1 MQIRI
6 ATRKS
11 QLALWQAEHVA
22 EILRGTSGVSD
33 VQLVPMSTRGDE
45 ILDRSLQKIGGK
57 GLFIK
62 ELEVA
67 MQEDRADIAVHSMKD
82 VPVDMPEGFCV
93 AAVLARA
100 NSADALVGKTLQQL
114 PEGAHVGTSSLRRA
128 AQLKLL
134 RPDLQIEPLRGNV
147 NTRLAKLES
156 GDFDSIVLAAAG
168 LERLGLE
175 QHISQALT
183 PEQMLPAAAQGVIGI
198 ECLIGNVELRALLA
212 ELNDQV
218 ASRTTLAER
227 TIARILQADCTSPV
241 AAHATT
247 VRPASGAAPIV
258 PGDPASSSLL
268 QKLFVASPDDNQQ
281 PDPDHTV
288 TAEQHTLFNNW
299 ILQYEMFFTGG
310 VGVTGTEA
318 IPRNAEHESFNH
330 TALTFPIGIGFRL
343 FVNRWLAVNL
353 AMRDFMMLDKFE
365 KLGRKEVS
373 AANAKGETRF
383 VNNLVVNLGVSFF
396 FPLDFKYTTFR

>member
-1 MQIRI
+1 MRIRI

-22 EILRGTSGVSD
+22 AILRSSKEVSD
-33 VQLVPMSTRGDE
+33 VQLVPLSTRGDE

-82 VPVDMPEGFCV
+82 VPVDMPEGFCI
-93 AAVLARA
+93 AALLPRA
-100 NSADALVGKTLQQL
+100 IAADALVGKTLQEL
-114 PEGAHVGTSSLRRA
+114 PEGARVGSSSLRRA

-134 RPDLQIEPLRGNV
+134 RPDLHIEPLRGNV
-147 NTRLAKLES
+147 NTRLAKLGN
-156 GDFDSIVLAAAG
+156 GDFDAILLAVAG
-168 LERLGLE
+168 LERLGLQE
-175 QHISQALT
+175 HISQALT

-227 TIARILQADCTSPV
+227 TIARILQADCQSPV

-247 VRPASGAAPIV
+247 VGSVMTITALVAMPDGSRVVRDTVGGQTEDAELLATQLATQLIASGAKDILAAI
-258 PGDPASSSLL
+258 GDA
-268 QKLFVASPDDNQQ
+268 D
-281 PDPDHTV
+281 
-288 TAEQHTLFNNW
+288 
-299 ILQYEMFFTGG
+299 G
-310 VGVTGTEA
+310 
-318 IPRNAEHESFNH
+318 
-330 TALTFPIGIGFRL
+330 
-343 FVNRWLAVNL
+343 
-353 AMRDFMMLDKFE
+353 
-365 KLGRKEVS
+365 
-373 AANAKGETRF
+373 
-383 VNNLVVNLGVSFF
+383 
-396 FPLDFKYTTFR
+396 